1 MRDGSGSDDDWRA
14 TADVREHKTPSQ
26 GDIESRSGL
35 IRCYISRVE
44 NNHTMPAVQILEKL
58 ARALEIPLDQLRHGK
73 EERKR
78 GPVPAT
84 RIRNRKEEWGNSMGD
99 AHLLNKLRMF
109 LGRMDE
115 YDREMLLSVAENLA
129 KRKRKKPKTVKNP
142 SSP

>member
-1 MRDGSGSDDDWRA
+1 MEAAAMMIGKRLRMFA
-14 TADVREHKTPSQ
+14 NIRPRRK
-26 GDIESRSGL
+26 GDIENRSGL

-58 ARALEIPLDQLRHGK
+58 ARALEIPLDQLLHER

-84 RIRNRKEEWGNSMGD
+84 RIRNRKEEWGNSRGD
-99 AHLLNKLRMF
+99 AHFLNKLRIF

-129 KRKRKKPKTVKNP
+129 KRKRKKPKTPKNAP
-142 SSP
+142 VP